1 MIVFKVK
8 ELMEEKNITRYKLQ
22 KDTNW
27 NYKRI
32 NAFFFNNVKKIT
44 LEEIEILCKIFEC
57 EIHDL
62 MEIKHEK

>member
-8 ELMEEKNITRYKLQ
+8 ELMEAKNITRYKLQ